1 MRLFFALLLLP
12 MIAFGR
18 DTAYQAL
25 RTLQNERGRELLNR
39 VVEVKGFGGIPQ
51 PETWVIVVDDPLA
64 RGGVREVEIT
74 DGKISSERTPVKG
87 YSGISTDSIMNFEKL
102 NLDSKGAFTLAE
114 QEAKIARV
122 SFDAVDYVLQR
133 DADRGVPVWTLQLL
147 NPDLQ
152 RVGTLTIAA
161 DNGAVL
167 SRSFEPESAALR
179 GHKAMKQ
186 GAEKAKEEG
195 EHLGRKIDRTMRRV
209 GGSVEEFFTG
219 HRTFD
224 RKYRDEE

>member
-1 MRLFFALLLLP
+1 MRLFLALLFLP
-12 MIAFGR
+12 VIAFGR

-25 RTLQNERGRELLNR
+25 RILQTERGGELLNR

-74 DGKISSERTPVKG
+74 GGKITSERTPVKG
-87 YSGISTDSIMNFEKL
+87 YSGISTDSIMNFAKL

-122 SFDAVDYVLQR
+122 SFDAIDYVLQR
-133 DADRGVPVWTLQLL
+133 DANRSVPVWTLQLL
-147 NPDLQ
+147 DPDLR

-167 SRSFEPESAALR
+167 SRSFEPESAAAQGR
-179 GHKAMKQ
+179 RDVEK
-186 GAEKAKEEG
+186 GAEVVEE
-195 EHLGRKIDRTMRRV
+195 EADHIGRKIDRTMRRV
-209 GGSVEEFFTG
+209 GGSLEEFFTG
-219 HRTFD
+219 KRTID
-224 RKYRDEE
+224 RKYRDD